1 MYLNSELKF
10 RPCLANKLKRNN
22 VIRLL
27 WERGEE
33 DSSPGFSLQSTML
46 EFKAHDDEAF
56 SRETNLGIMA
66 EEGSFDV
73 GHLETSKNVIK
84 IIIIIIISIFRKFEV
99 LQADGDE
106 ALLAGKATQL
116 ALTLGGQGVNRLAR
130 VSTLLIRLRIPTM
143 FRARVFREHTKQE
156 AEQGIVMY
164 GM

>member
-1 MYLNSELKF
+1 M
-10 RPCLANKLKRNN
+10 
-22 VIRLL
+22 
-27 WERGEE
+27 GEGRE
-33 DSSPGFSLQSTML
+33 DSFPGFSSQSGML
-46 EFKAHDDEAF
+46 EFKAHDDEVF
-56 SRETNLGIMA
+56 SRETNLGKMA

-73 GHLETSKNVIK
+73 EHLETSKNVIK
-84 IIIIIIISIFRKFEV
+84 IIIIISIVRKFEV